1 MGKNPYPGIEGG
13 KVHEML
19 LKNYRMPKPDYAPNE
34 MYKIM
39 LDCWSIEQMNRP
51 SFRDLTEVI
60 GDLLGE
66 GEREHYLVLSQ
77 QAKHDKT
84 SGLLERMAAADYKV
98 GDERN

>member
-1 MGKNPYPGIEGG
+1 MLWELFSLGKNPYPGIEGG

-19 LKNYRMPKPDYAPNE
+19 LKNYRMPKPDFAPNE

-66 GEREHYLVLSQ
+66 GERDHYIYGAQSTGHQ
-77 QAKHDKT
+77 
-84 SGLLERMAAADYKV
+84 
-98 GDERN
+98 